1 MSGGLI
7 RNQKYLTQTGQL
19 RSISRTKYG
28 DISTISSIAT
38 VSCLVYVEGSGQ
50 NQATPAISNPVQH
63 QLLLPYELRATIKT
77 NDHISQVTDRFGV
90 VVLEDARVSKIIDY
104 NHWRYAERFF
114 HCVLDLELDGI

>member
-7 RNQKYLTQTGQL
+7 RNQKYLTQKGQL
-19 RSISRTKYG
+19 RSISRTKFG

-38 VSCLVYVEGSGQ
+38 VACLVYVENLGQ
-50 NQATPAISNPVQH
+50 RQTNPAITQTVKH
-63 QLLLPYELRATIKT
+63 QLLLPYEVRDSVKT

-90 VVLEDARVSKIIDY
+90 VVLADARISKIIDY

-114 HCVLDLELDGI
+114 HCELDLDLDGI